1 MRGPKG
7 PKIAVPGPKVT
18 VEPAHRAARE
28 LTCVPTLRVDQRVSP
43 ATSAYLYAMSRIS
56 KAVGSVSRVMTQ
68 PTGVGRY
75 RPLYFLN
82 LLDKLRGASL
92 ENAVR
97 GRVVM
102 ITGASSGIG
111 AETARQI
118 GAAGGEV
125 MLVARGIDK
134 LEATADE
141 VRAAGGTAHVYP
153 CDLSNLDAIVAMADK
168 ALADRGQVDILV
180 NNAGRS
186 IRRSLE
192 LSYDRMHDYQRT
204 MQLNYFAPVQ
214 LMLKLLPGMRER
226 RFGHVINVSSVGVQ
240 TRVPR
245 FGAYIASKAALDIL
259 CDAWQAETHS
269 ENVQFTTVH
278 MALVRTPMIEATS
291 IYDHFPVLTPEQAA
305 NTLSQAIIHRPRRS
319 TSPMGQVA
327 SFADAVTP
335 QIMDRV
341 RNRGFDLFDDS
352 AAAKGQEA
360 KGDDQ
365 ISTQGKVF
373 AEFTR
378 GVHW

>member
-1 MRGPKG
+1 MN
-7 PKIAVPGPKVT
+7 
-18 VEPAHRAARE
+18 
-28 LTCVPTLRVDQRVSP
+28 
-43 ATSAYLYAMSRIS
+43 RIS
-56 KAVGSVSRVMTQ
+56 EALGSVSRTFTR
-68 PTGVGRY
+68 PTGAGRY

-82 LLDKLRGASL
+82 VIDRLRGASL

-97 GRVVM
+97 GRIVM

-125 MLVARGIDK
+125 VLVARGLEK
-134 LEATADE
+134 LETTAE
-141 VRAAGGTAHVYP
+141 QVRQAGGKAHIYT
-153 CDLSNLDAIVAMADK
+153 CDLSDLDAIVAMTDK
-168 ALADRGQVDILV
+168 ALADLGRVDILI

-186 IRRSLE
+186 IRRSLA

-269 ENVQFTTVH
+269 ENVHFTTVH
-278 MALVRTPMIEATS
+278 MGLVRTPMIEATT
-291 IYDHFPVLTPEQAA
+291 IYDQFPVLTPEQAA
-305 NTLSQAIIHRPRRS
+305 DTLCQAIVHRPRRS
-319 TSPMGQVA
+319 TSPMGQFA
-327 SFADAVTP
+327 SFADSVSP

-341 RNRGFDLFDDS
+341 RSRGFDLFDDS
-352 AAAKGQEA
+352 DAAKGKESTGA
-360 KGDDQ
+360 DQ

-373 AEFTR
+373 AEITR

>member
-1 MRGPKG
+1 MNRITK
-7 PKIAVPGPKVT
+7 
-18 VEPAHRAARE
+18 
-28 LTCVPTLRVDQRVSP
+28 
-43 ATSAYLYAMSRIS
+43 AM
-56 KAVGSVSRVMTQ
+56 GSVSQTLSR
-68 PTGVGRY
+68 PTGAGRY

-82 LLDKLRGASL
+82 VLDKLRGASL

-97 GRVVM
+97 DRIVM

-111 AETARQI
+111 AVTARQI
-118 GAAGGEV
+118 GAAGGMV
-125 MLVARGIDK
+125 VLVARGVEK
-134 LEATADE
+134 LEAAAEE
-141 VRAAGGTAHVYP
+141 VLAAGGTAHIYP
-153 CDLSNLDAIVAMADK
+153 CDLSDLDAIEAMTDK
-168 ALADRGQVDILV
+168 VLADLGRVDILI

-186 IRRSLE
+186 IRRSLA

-226 RFGHVINVSSVGVQ
+226 KFGHVVNVSSVGVQ

-259 CDAWQAETHS
+259 CDAWQAETHA
-269 ENVQFTTVH
+269 ENVHFTTVH
-278 MALVRTPMIEATS
+278 MGLVRTPMIEATT
-291 IYDHFPVLTPEQAA
+291 IYDQFPVLTPEQAA
-305 NTLSQAIIHRPRRS
+305 DTLCEAIIHRPRRS
-319 TSPMGQVA
+319 TSPVGQIA

-341 RNRGFDLFDDS
+341 RSRGFDLFDDS
-352 AAAKGQEA
+352 AAAKGKQAAGEE
-360 KGDDQ
+360 Q

-373 AEFTR
+373 AEVTR

>member
-1 MRGPKG
+1 MNR
-7 PKIAVPGPKVT
+7 IAKT
-18 VEPAHRAARE
+18 V
-28 LTCVPTLRVDQRVSP
+28 S
-43 ATSAYLYAMSRIS
+43 
-56 KAVGSVSRVMTQ
+56 SVSRTLTR
-68 PTGVGRY
+68 PTGAGRY

-82 LLDKLRGASL
+82 ALDRLRGASL

-97 GRVVM
+97 DRVVM

-118 GAAGGEV
+118 GAAGGQV
-125 MLVARGIDK
+125 ALVARGLEK
-134 LEATADE
+134 LEATAE
-141 VRAAGGTAHVYP
+141 QVRAAGGTAHVYS
-153 CDLSNLDAIVAMADK
+153 CDLSDLDAIVAMTDK
-168 ALADRGQVDILV
+168 VLADRGGVDILV

-214 LMLKLLPGMRER
+214 LMLKLLPGMRAR
-226 RFGHVINVSSVGVQ
+226 KFGHVVNVSSVGVQ

-259 CDAWQAETHS
+259 CDAWQAETRS
-269 ENVQFTTVH
+269 ENVHFTTVH
-278 MALVRTPMIEATS
+278 MGLVRTPMIEATT

-305 NTLSQAIIHRPRRS
+305 NTLCQAIIHRPRRS

-327 SFADAVTP
+327 SFADSVSP

-341 RNRGFDLFDDS
+341 RSRGFDLFDDS
-352 AAAKGQEA
+352 DAAKGKET
-360 KGDDQ
+360 KGTDQ

-373 AEFTR
+373 AEITR